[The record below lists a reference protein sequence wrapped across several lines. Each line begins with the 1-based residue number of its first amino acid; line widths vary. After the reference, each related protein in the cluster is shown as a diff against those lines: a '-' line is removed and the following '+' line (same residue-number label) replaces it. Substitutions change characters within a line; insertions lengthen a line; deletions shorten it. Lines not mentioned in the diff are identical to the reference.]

1 MVALLSGEI
10 CHNSSF
16 ALLDHTPGLWPV
28 AAVFLPSA
36 YFWRP
41 GDSTFP
47 KKRFFVDREQS

>member
-16 ALLDHTPGLWPV
+16 ALIDHTPGLWPV